1 MPERYFYFF
10 NEMRKPKSKRVGI
23 IKYRNMETALYLA
36 MGWCGINYPNW
47 WKSFLKKAPLP
58 DPDPCWK
65 VAIIG
70 IGLISGLAGGTF
82 FSTAI
87 HDNQFFL
94 GQTAVTSGLFAF
106 AVSNIVTGIAST
118 LN

>member
-1 MPERYFYFF
+1 ME
-10 NEMRKPKSKRVGI
+10 I
-23 IKYRNMETALYLA
+23 METALYLA

-47 WKSFLKKAPLP
+47 WKSFLKSSPSP
-58 DPDPCWK
+58 DPEPCWK

-70 IGLISGLAGGTF
+70 IGLIAGLAGGTF

-87 HDNQFFL
+87 HGNQFFSD
-94 GQTAVTSGLFAF
+94 QSAVTSGLFAF
-106 AVSNIVTGIAST
+106 AISNIVTGIAST